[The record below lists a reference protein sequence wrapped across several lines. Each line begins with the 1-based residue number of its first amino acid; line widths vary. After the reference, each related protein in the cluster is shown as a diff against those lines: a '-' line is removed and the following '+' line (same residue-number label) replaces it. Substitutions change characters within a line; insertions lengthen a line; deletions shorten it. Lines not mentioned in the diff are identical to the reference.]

1 MHPMKFFIKTIKT
14 LFIFQILTSCVP
26 FKDTLYLEKN
36 KDKVADIE
44 INADAYKPYRL
55 QVDDILSIDIK
66 ANNQKEVEIFS
77 KKQASASTQINEDQ
91 LYFDGYQVDGFGNI
105 RIPILGLVNVQGK
118 TIEEV
123 AKSLEKNLL
132 EEYFT
137 PASNLFVNVKLAGIR
152 YTING
157 EISSTGTK
165 TVFQDRLNI
174 LEAIA
179 NSGDIKITGNKK
191 EVVVMRKIP
200 TGYQTETLDLTDANV
215 INSPYF
221 YLKPN
226 DYIYVRPLKQKS
238 TGFGTNGLQTLTTV
252 LSLFGIITTTYLL
265 VKSL

>member
-1 MHPMKFFIKTIKT
+1 MKFFINTIKIF
-14 LFIFQILTSCVP
+14 FIFQLLTSCVP
-26 FKDTLYLEKN
+26 HKDTLYLEKN
-36 KDKVADIE
+36 KEKVADIE

-66 ANNQKEVEIFS
+66 SNSSKDVEIFS
-77 KKQASASTQINEDQ
+77 KKKEVSSAMINQDQ
-91 LYFDGYQVDGFGNI
+91 LYFDGYQVDSFGNI
-105 RIPILGLVNVQGK
+105 RIPVLGTVNVQGQTVDDVSK
-118 TIEEV
+118 L
-123 AKSLEKNLL
+123 LEKKLL

-137 PASNLFVNVKLAGIR
+137 PASNLFVTVKLAGIK

-157 EISSTGTK
+157 EIGSTGTK
-165 TVFQDRLNI
+165 TVFQDKLNI

-200 TGYQTETLDLTDANV
+200 TGYQSETIDLTDANV
-215 INSPYF
+215 INSQYF

-226 DYIYVRPLKQKS
+226 DYVYVKPLKQKS

>member
-1 MHPMKFFIKTIKT
+1 MKFFKQ
-14 LFIFQILTSCVP
+14 IFKIIAISLLLTSCVP

-55 QVDDILSIDIK
+55 QVDDIVSIDIK

-77 KKQASASTQINEDQ
+77 KGGNNESGIVNQDQ
-91 LYFDGYQVDGFGNI
+91 LYFDGYQIDGFGNI
-105 RIPILGLVNVQGK
+105 RIPVLGLVNIQGQ
-118 TIEEV
+118 TVDEV
-123 AKSLEKNLL
+123 SKMLEKKLL

-137 PASNLFVNVKLAGIR
+137 PASNLFVTVKLAGIK

-157 EISSTGTK
+157 EIANTGTK
-165 TVFQDRLNI
+165 TVFQDKLNI

-179 NSGDIKITGNKK
+179 NSGDITMTGNKK
-191 EVVVMRKIP
+191 QVVVMRKIP
-200 TGYQTETLDLTDANV
+200 TGYQSETLDLTDANV

-226 DYIYVRPLKQKS
+226 DYIYVKPLKQKS
-238 TGFGTNGLQTLTTV
+238 TGLGLNGLQTLTTV
-252 LSLFGIITTTYLL
+252 ISLFGIITTTYLL
-265 VKSL
+265 AKSI

>member
-1 MHPMKFFIKTIKT
+1 MKFFKHILNLIA
-14 LFIFQILTSCVP
+14 ISVMLTSCVP

-55 QVDDILSIDIK
+55 QVDDILSVEIK
-66 ANNQKEVEIFS
+66 SNNPKDVAIFS
-77 KKQASASTQINEDQ
+77 KTGNSSGGIVSQDQ
-91 LYFDGYQVDGFGNI
+91 LYFDGYQIDNSGNI
-105 RIPILGLVNVQGK
+105 RIPVLGLVNVKDQTVDDVSK
-118 TIEEV
+118 L
-123 AKSLEKNLL
+123 LEKKLL

-137 PASNLFVNVKLAGIR
+137 PASNLFVIVKLAGIK
-152 YTING
+152 YTMNG
-157 EISSTGTK
+157 EIGSTGTN
-165 TVFQDRLNI
+165 TVFQDKLNI

-179 NSGDIKITGNKK
+179 NSGNIKDTGNKK

-200 TGYQTETLDLTDANV
+200 TGYQSETLDLTDANV
-215 INSPYF
+215 INSQYF

-226 DYIYVRPLKQKS
+226 DYIYVKPLKQKS
-238 TGFGTNGLQTLTTV
+238 TGLGLNGLQTLTTV

>member
-1 MHPMKFFIKTIKT
+1 MKFFIKNIKIF
-14 LFIFQILTSCVP
+14 FIFQLLASCIP

-55 QVDDILSIDIK
+55 QVDDIVAIEIK
-66 ANNQKEVEIFS
+66 ASNPKDVEIFNKTES
-77 KKQASASTQINEDQ
+77 KTTGTVTQDQ
-91 LYFDGYQVDGFGNI
+91 LYFSGYQVDGYGNI
-105 RIPILGLVNVQGK
+105 RIPVIGLLNVQGQ
-118 TIEEV
+118 TVDEV
-123 AKSLEKNLL
+123 SKLLEKKLL

-137 PASNLFVNVKLAGIR
+137 AASNLFVTVKLAGIK

-157 EISSTGTK
+157 EIATTGTN
-165 TVFQDRLNI
+165 TVFQDKLNI

-179 NSGDIKITGNKK
+179 NSGDIPITGNKK

-200 TGYQTETLDLTDANV
+200 TGYQSGTLDLTDANV

-226 DYIYVRPLKQKS
+226 DYIYIKPLKQKS
-238 TGFGTNGLQTLTTV
+238 TGLGLNGLQTLTTT
-252 LSLFGIITTTYLL
+252 LSLFGVLTTTYLL
-265 VKSL
+265 IKNL

>member
-1 MHPMKFFIKTIKT
+1 MKFFIKTIKIF
-14 LFIFQILTSCVP
+14 FIFQLLTSCIP
-26 FKDTLYLEKN
+26 YKDTLYLEKN
-36 KDKVADIE
+36 KEKVADIE

-55 QVDDILSIDIK
+55 QVDDILSVEIR

-77 KKQASASTQINEDQ
+77 KTRNNTPGVVNQDQ

-105 RIPILGLVNVQGK
+105 RMPVLGLVNVQGQTVDDVSK
-118 TIEEV
+118 L
-123 AKSLEKNLL
+123 LEKKLL

-137 PASNLFVNVKLAGIR
+137 PTSNLFVTVKLAGIK

-157 EISSTGTK
+157 EIGATGTK
-165 TVFQDRLNI
+165 TVFQDKLNI

-200 TGYQTETLDLTDANV
+200 TGYQSETIDLTDANV
-215 INSPYF
+215 INSQYF

-226 DYIYVRPLKQKS
+226 DYVYVKPLKQKS

-252 LSLFGIITTTYLL
+252 LSLFGVITTTYLL
-265 VKSL
+265 VKNL

>member
-1 MHPMKFFIKTIKT
+1 MKFFKRILNIITIS
-14 LFIFQILTSCVP
+14 LLLTSCVP

-55 QVDDILSIDIK
+55 QVDDILS
-66 ANNQKEVEIFS
+66 VEIKSNNFKDVEVFS
-77 KKQASASTQINEDQ
+77 KTGNNTSGIVNQDQ
-91 LYFDGYQVDGFGNI
+91 LYFDGYQIDGFGNI
-105 RIPILGLVNVQGK
+105 RIPVLGVVNVQGQTVDDVTK
-118 TIEEV
+118 L
-123 AKSLEKNLL
+123 LEKKLL

-157 EISSTGTK
+157 EIASTGTK
-165 TVFQDRLNI
+165 TVYQDKLNI

-179 NSGDIKITGNKK
+179 NSGDISITGNKK
-191 EVVVMRKIP
+191 EVVIMRKIP
-200 TGYQTETLDLTDANV
+200 TGYQSETLDLTDANV

-226 DYIYVRPLKQKS
+226 DYIYVKPLKQKS
-238 TGFGTNGLQTLTTV
+238 TGLGLNGLQTFTTV
-252 LSLFGIITTTYLL
+252 ISLFGIITTTYLL

>member
-1 MHPMKFFIKTIKT
+1 MKFFIKNIKT
-14 LFIFQILTSCVP
+14 FFVFLLLTSCIP
-26 FKDTLYLEKN
+26 YKDTLYLEKN

-44 INADAYKPYRL
+44 INAEAYKPYRL

-66 ANNQKEVEIFS
+66 TNNQKEVEIFS
-77 KKQASASTQINEDQ
+77 KNGVEAKGIVNQDQ
-91 LYFDGYQVDGFGNI
+91 LYFDGYQIDGLGNI
-105 RIPILGLVNVQGK
+105 RMPVLGLINVQGQTVDDVSK
-118 TIEEV
+118 L
-123 AKSLEKNLL
+123 LEKKLL

-137 PASNLFVNVKLAGIR
+137 PASNLFVTVKLAGIK

-157 EISSTGTK
+157 EIGNTGTK
-165 TVFQDRLNI
+165 TVFQDKLNI

-200 TGYQTETLDLTDANV
+200 TGYQSETIDLTDANV
-215 INSPYF
+215 INSQYF

-226 DYIYVRPLKQKS
+226 DYIYVKPLKQKS

-252 LSLFGIITTTYLL
+252 LSLFGVITTTYLL
-265 VKSL
+265 IRNL

>member
-1 MHPMKFFIKTIKT
+1 MKFFIKAIKIF
-14 LFIFQILTSCVP
+14 FIFQLLTSCIP
-26 FKDTLYLEKN
+26 HKDTLYLEKN

-55 QVDDILSIDIK
+55 QVDDILSIEIK

-77 KKQASASTQINEDQ
+77 KKKDVSTGVINQDQ

-105 RIPILGLVNVQGK
+105 RIPVLGLVNVQDQ
-118 TIEEV
+118 TIDEIT
-123 AKSLEKNLL
+123 KLLEKKLL

-137 PASNLFVNVKLAGIR
+137 TSSNLFVNVKLAGIK

-157 EISSTGTK
+157 EVGGTGTK

-179 NSGDIKITGNKK
+179 NSGDIKVTGNKK

-200 TGYQTETLDLTDANV
+200 TGYQSETLDLTDANV

-226 DYIYVRPLKQKS
+226 DYIYVKPLKQKT

-252 LSLFGIITTTYLL
+252 LSLFGVITTTYLL

>member
-1 MHPMKFFIKTIKT
+1 M
-14 LFIFQILTSCVP
+14 LTSCVP

-55 QVDDILSIDIK
+55 QVDDILS
-66 ANNQKEVEIFS
+66 VEIKSNNHKDVEVFS
-77 KKQASASTQINEDQ
+77 KTGDKNSGVVNQDQ
-91 LYFDGYQVDGFGNI
+91 LYFDGYQIDGFGNI
-105 RIPILGLVNVQGK
+105 RIPVIGLVNVQGQ
-118 TIEEV
+118 TVEEV
-123 AKSLEKNLL
+123 GKLLEKKLL

-157 EISSTGTK
+157 EIGSTGTR
-165 TVFQDRLNI
+165 TVFQDKLNI

-179 NSGDIKITGNKK
+179 NSGDIPITGNKK

-200 TGYQTETLDLTDANV
+200 TGYQSETLDLTDANV

-226 DYIYVRPLKQKS
+226 DYIYVKPLKQKS
-238 TGFGTNGLQTLTTV
+238 TGLGLNGLQTLTTV
-252 LSLFGIITTTYLL
+252 ISLFGIITTTYLL

>member
-1 MHPMKFFIKTIKT
+1 MKFFKQIIKLIAISLT
-14 LFIFQILTSCVP
+14 LTSCIP
-26 FKDTLYLEKN
+26 YKDTLYLEKN

-55 QVDDILSIDIK
+55 QVDDILSIEIK

-77 KKQASASTQINEDQ
+77 KKQNSISSNQINQDQ

-105 RIPILGLVNVQGK
+105 RIPVLGSVNVQNL

-123 AKSLEKNLL
+123 TKLLEKKLL

-137 PASNLFVNVKLAGIR
+137 PASNLFVTVKLAGIK

-157 EISSTGTK
+157 EVANTGTK
-165 TVFQDRLNI
+165 TVFQDKLNI

-179 NSGDIKITGNKK
+179 NSGDIKVTGNKK
-191 EVVVMRKIP
+191 DVVVMRKIP
-200 TGYQTETLDLTDANV
+200 TGYQSESLDLTDANV
-215 INSPYF
+215 INSQYF

-226 DYIYVRPLKQKS
+226 DYIYVKPLKQKS

-252 LSLFGIITTTYLL
+252 LSLFGVITTTYLL
-265 VKSL
+265 LKSL

>member
-1 MHPMKFFIKTIKT
+1 MKFFIKTIKIFF
-14 LFIFQILTSCVP
+14 LFQLFTACVP
-26 FKDTLYLEKN
+26 YKDTLYLEKN

-44 INADAYKPYRL
+44 INADAYKPYRI
-55 QVDDILSIDIK
+55 QVDDILSIEIK
-66 ANNQKEVEIFS
+66 ANNQKEVEVFS
-77 KKQASASTQINEDQ
+77 KKQNNGTTQISQDQ

-105 RIPILGLVNVQGK
+105 RIPILGLVNVQGQTVEDITK
-118 TIEEV
+118 L
-123 AKSLEKNLL
+123 LEKKLL

-137 PASNLFVNVKLAGIR
+137 PASNLFVNVKLAGIK

-157 EISSTGTK
+157 EIGATGTK

-179 NSGDIKITGNKK
+179 NAGDIKVTGNKK

-200 TGYQTETLDLTDANV
+200 TGYQSETLDLTDASV

-226 DYIYVRPLKQKS
+226 DYIYVKPLKQKS

>member
-1 MHPMKFFIKTIKT
+1 MKFFIKTIKIF
-14 LFIFQILTSCVP
+14 FIFLLLTSCVP
-26 FKDTLYLEKN
+26 YKDTLYLEKN

-55 QVDDILSIDIK
+55 QVDDILSVEIK
-66 ANNQKEVEIFS
+66 SNNQKDVEVFS
-77 KKQASASTQINEDQ
+77 KTGDSKTGIVNQDQ
-91 LYFDGYQVDGFGNI
+91 LYFDGYQIDGFGNI
-105 RIPILGLVNVQGK
+105 RIPVIGLLNVQGQ
-118 TIEEV
+118 TVDEV
-123 AKSLEKNLL
+123 GKLLEKRLL

-157 EISSTGTK
+157 EIGATGTR
-165 TVFQDRLNI
+165 TVFQDKLNI

-179 NSGDIKITGNKK
+179 NSGDIPMTGNKK

-200 TGYQTETLDLTDANV
+200 TGYQSETLDLTDANV

-226 DYIYVRPLKQKS
+226 DYIYVKPLKQKS
-238 TGFGTNGLQTLTTV
+238 TGLGMNGLQTLTTV
-252 LSLFGIITTTYLL
+252 ISLFGIITTTYLL

>member
-1 MHPMKFFIKTIKT
+1 MKFFKRILNIITIS
-14 LFIFQILTSCVP
+14 LLLTSCVP

-55 QVDDILSIDIK
+55 QVDDILS
-66 ANNQKEVEIFS
+66 VEIKSNNFKDVEVFS
-77 KKQASASTQINEDQ
+77 KTGNNTSGIVNQDQ
-91 LYFDGYQVDGFGNI
+91 LYFDGYQIDGFGNI
-105 RIPILGLVNVQGK
+105 RIPVLGVVNVQGQTVDDVTK
-118 TIEEV
+118 L
-123 AKSLEKNLL
+123 LEKKLL

-157 EISSTGTK
+157 EIASTGTK
-165 TVFQDRLNI
+165 TVYQDKLNI

-179 NSGDIKITGNKK
+179 NSGDISITGNKK

-200 TGYQTETLDLTDANV
+200 TGYQSETLDLTDANV

-226 DYIYVRPLKQKS
+226 DYIYVKPLKQKS
-238 TGFGTNGLQTLTTV
+238 TGLGLNGLQTFTTV
-252 LSLFGIITTTYLL
+252 ISLFGIITTTYLL

>member
-1 MHPMKFFIKTIKT
+1 MKFFKQ
-14 LFIFQILTSCVP
+14 IFKIIAISLLLTSCVP

-55 QVDDILSIDIK
+55 QVDDILSVDIK

-77 KKQASASTQINEDQ
+77 KTGTNTAGIVNQDQ
-91 LYFDGYQVDGFGNI
+91 LYFDGYQIDGFGNI
-105 RIPILGLVNVQGK
+105 RIPVLGLVNVQGQTVDDVSK
-118 TIEEV
+118 M
-123 AKSLEKNLL
+123 LEKKLL

-137 PASNLFVNVKLAGIR
+137 PASNLFVTVKLAGIK

-157 EISSTGTK
+157 EIGSTGTK
-165 TVFQDRLNI
+165 TVFQDKLNI

-179 NSGDIKITGNKK
+179 NSGDITLTGNKK
-191 EVVVMRKIP
+191 QVVVMRKIP
-200 TGYQTETLDLTDANV
+200 TGYQSETLDLTDANV

-226 DYIYVRPLKQKS
+226 DYIYVKPLKQKS
-238 TGFGTNGLQTLTTV
+238 TGLGLNGLQTLTTV
-252 LSLFGIITTTYLL
+252 ISLFGIITTTYLL
-265 VKSL
+265 AKSL

>member
-1 MHPMKFFIKTIKT
+1 MNFFK
-14 LFIFQILTSCVP
+14 QILKIIAISLMLTSCVP

-36 KDKVADIE
+36 KDRVADIE

-55 QVDDILSIDIK
+55 QVDDILS
-66 ANNQKEVEIFS
+66 VEIKSNNNKDVEVFS
-77 KKQASASTQINEDQ
+77 KTGNNTQGIVNQDQ
-91 LYFDGYQVDGFGNI
+91 LYFDGYQIDGFGNI
-105 RIPILGLVNVQGK
+105 RIPVIGLVNVQGQ
-118 TIEEV
+118 TVDEV
-123 AKSLEKNLL
+123 GKLLEKKLL

-157 EISSTGTK
+157 EIGSTGTK
-165 TVFQDRLNI
+165 TVYQDKLNI

-179 NSGDIKITGNKK
+179 NSGDIPITGNKK
-191 EVVVMRKIP
+191 DVVVMRKIP
-200 TGYQTETLDLTDANV
+200 TGYQSETLDLTDAKV

-226 DYIYVRPLKQKS
+226 DYIYVKPLKQKS
-238 TGFGTNGLQTLTTV
+238 TGLGLNGLQTFTTV
-252 LSLFGIITTTYLL
+252 ISLFGIITTTYFL

>member
-1 MHPMKFFIKTIKT
+1 MNFFK
-14 LFIFQILTSCVP
+14 QILKIIAISLMLTSCVP

-36 KDKVADIE
+36 KDRVADIE

-55 QVDDILSIDIK
+55 QVDDILS
-66 ANNQKEVEIFS
+66 VEIKSNNNKDVEVFS
-77 KKQASASTQINEDQ
+77 KTGNNTQGIVNQDQ
-91 LYFDGYQVDGFGNI
+91 LYFDGYQIDGFGNI
-105 RIPILGLVNVQGK
+105 RIPVIGLVNVQGQ
-118 TIEEV
+118 TVDEV
-123 AKSLEKNLL
+123 GKLLEKKLL

-157 EISSTGTK
+157 EIGSTGTK
-165 TVFQDRLNI
+165 TVYQDKLNI

-179 NSGDIKITGNKK
+179 NSGDIPITGNKK
-191 EVVVMRKIP
+191 DVVVMRKIP
-200 TGYQTETLDLTDANV
+200 TGYQSETLDLTDAKV

-226 DYIYVRPLKQKS
+226 DYIYVKPLKQKS
-238 TGFGTNGLQTLTTV
+238 TGLGLNGLQTLTTV
-252 LSLFGIITTTYLL
+252 ISLFGIITTTYLL

>member
-1 MHPMKFFIKTIKT
+1 MKFFKHILNTIAIS
-14 LFIFQILTSCVP
+14 LLLTSCVP

-55 QVDDILSIDIK
+55 QVDDILSIEIK

-77 KKQASASTQINEDQ
+77 KKLNNSTMQINESQ

-105 RIPILGLVNVQGK
+105 RIPVLGLVNVQNQ
-118 TIEEV
+118 TIDEV
-123 AKSLEKNLL
+123 AKLLEKKLL

-137 PASNLFVNVKLAGIR
+137 PASNLFVNVKLAGIK

-157 EISSTGTK
+157 EITNTGTK

-215 INSPYF
+215 INSSYF

-226 DYIYVRPLKQKS
+226 DYIYVKPLKQKS
-238 TGFGTNGLQTLTTV
+238 TGFGLNGIQTLTTV
-252 LSLFGIITTTYLL
+252 LSLFGVITTTYLL

>member
-1 MHPMKFFIKTIKT
+1 MKFFKQ
-14 LFIFQILTSCVP
+14 IFKIIAISLLLTSCVP

-55 QVDDILSIDIK
+55 QVDDIVSIDIK

-77 KKQASASTQINEDQ
+77 KGGNNESGIVNQDQ
-91 LYFDGYQVDGFGNI
+91 LYFDGYQIDGFGNI
-105 RIPILGLVNVQGK
+105 RIPVLGLVNIQGQTVDDVSK
-118 TIEEV
+118 M
-123 AKSLEKNLL
+123 LEKKLL

-137 PASNLFVNVKLAGIR
+137 PASNLFVTVKLAGIK

-157 EISSTGTK
+157 EIANAGTK
-165 TVFQDRLNI
+165 TVFQDKLNI

-179 NSGDIKITGNKK
+179 NSGDITLTGNKK
-191 EVVVMRKIP
+191 QVVVMRKIP
-200 TGYQTETLDLTDANV
+200 TGYQSETLDLTDANV

-226 DYIYVRPLKQKS
+226 DYIYVKPLKQKS
-238 TGFGTNGLQTLTTV
+238 TGLGLNGLQTLTTV
-252 LSLFGIITTTYLL
+252 ISLFGIITTTYLL
-265 VKSL
+265 AKSL

>member
-1 MHPMKFFIKTIKT
+1 MKFFIKAIKIF
-14 LFIFQILTSCVP
+14 FIFQLLTSCIP
-26 FKDTLYLEKN
+26 HKDTLYLEKN

-55 QVDDILSIDIK
+55 QVDDILSIEIK

-77 KKQASASTQINEDQ
+77 KKKDVSTGVINQDQ

-105 RIPILGLVNVQGK
+105 RIPVLGLVNVQGQ
-118 TIEEV
+118 TIDEIT
-123 AKSLEKNLL
+123 KLLEKKLL

-137 PASNLFVNVKLAGIR
+137 TSSNLFVNVKLAGIK

-157 EISSTGTK
+157 EVGGTGTK

-179 NSGDIKITGNKK
+179 NSGDIKVTGNKK

-200 TGYQTETLDLTDANV
+200 TGYQSETLDLTDANV

-226 DYIYVRPLKQKS
+226 DYIYVKPLKQKT

-252 LSLFGIITTTYLL
+252 LSLFGVITTTYLL

>member
-1 MHPMKFFIKTIKT
+1 MKFFIKTIK
-14 LFIFQILTSCVP
+14 IFFVFLLLTSCIP
-26 FKDTLYLEKN
+26 HKDTLYLEKN
-36 KDKVADIE
+36 KDKVNDIE

-55 QVDDILSIDIK
+55 QVDDILSIEIK
-66 ANNQKEVEIFS
+66 ANSQKEVEIFS
-77 KKQASASTQINEDQ
+77 KKKDDSNKVISQDQ
-91 LYFDGYQVDGFGNI
+91 LYFDGYQVDGFGKI
-105 RIPILGLVNVQGK
+105 RIPVLGLVSVQGL

-123 AKSLEKNLL
+123 TNMLEKKLL

-137 PASNLFVNVKLAGIR
+137 TTSNLFVSVKLAGIK

-157 EISSTGTK
+157 EVSNTGTK

-179 NSGDIKITGNKK
+179 NSGDIKQTGNKK

-200 TGYQTETLDLTDANV
+200 TGYQSETLDLTDANV

-226 DYIYVRPLKQKS
+226 DYIYVKPLKQKS
-238 TGFGTNGLQTLTTV
+238 TGLGTNGLQTLTTV
-252 LSLFGIITTTYLL
+252 LSLFGVITTTYLL

>member
-1 MHPMKFFIKTIKT
+1 MKFFK
-14 LFIFQILTSCVP
+14 QILKIIAIPLLLTSCVP
-26 FKDTLYLEKN
+26 YKDTLYLEKN

-55 QVDDILSIDIK
+55 QVDDILSIEIK

-77 KKQASASTQINEDQ
+77 KKQTSSATQINEDQ
-91 LYFDGYQVDGFGNI
+91 LYFDGYQVDGYGNI
-105 RIPILGLVNVQGK
+105 RIPVLGLVNVQGQ
-118 TIEEV
+118 TIDEV
-123 AKSLEKNLL
+123 AKLLEKKLL

-157 EISSTGTK
+157 EITNTGTK

-174 LEAIA
+174 LEALA

-191 EVVVMRKIP
+191 EVLVMRKIP
-200 TGYQTETLDLTDANV
+200 TGYQSETLDLTDANV

-226 DYIYVRPLKQKS
+226 DYIYVKPLKQKS

>member
-1 MHPMKFFIKTIKT
+1 MKFFINTIKIF
-14 LFIFQILTSCVP
+14 FIFQLLTSCIP
-26 FKDTLYLEKN
+26 YKDTLYLEKN

-55 QVDDILSIDIK
+55 QVDDIFSIEIR
-66 ANNQKEVEIFS
+66 ANNQKEVEIFN
-77 KKQASASTQINEDQ
+77 KKQSNSSSQINQDQ

-105 RIPILGLVNVQGK
+105 RMPILGLVYVQGL

-123 AKSLEKNLL
+123 TKLLEKKLL

-137 PASNLFVNVKLAGIR
+137 TASNLFVNVKLAGIK

-157 EISSTGTK
+157 EIANTGTK
-165 TVFQDRLNI
+165 SVFQDRLNI

-179 NSGDIKITGNKK
+179 NSGDIKVTGNKK
-191 EVVVMRKIP
+191 EVVVMRRIP
-200 TGYQTETLDLTDANV
+200 TGYQSGTLDLTDANV

-226 DYIYVRPLKQKS
+226 DYVYVKPLKQKS

>member
-1 MHPMKFFIKTIKT
+1 MKFFKHILNLIA
-14 LFIFQILTSCVP
+14 ISVMLTSCVP

-55 QVDDILSIDIK
+55 QVDDILSVEIK
-66 ANNQKEVEIFS
+66 SNNPKDVAIFS
-77 KKQASASTQINEDQ
+77 KTGNSSGGIVSQDQ
-91 LYFDGYQVDGFGNI
+91 LYFDGYQIDNSGNI
-105 RIPILGLVNVQGK
+105 RIPVLGLVNVKDQTVDDVSK
-118 TIEEV
+118 L
-123 AKSLEKNLL
+123 LEKKLL

-137 PASNLFVNVKLAGIR
+137 PASNLFVIVKLAGIK

-157 EISSTGTK
+157 EIGSTGTN
-165 TVFQDRLNI
+165 TVFQDKLNI

-179 NSGDIKITGNKK
+179 NSGNIKDTGNKK

-200 TGYQTETLDLTDANV
+200 TGYQSETLDLTDANV
-215 INSPYF
+215 INSQYF
-221 YLKPN
+221 YIKPN
-226 DYIYVRPLKQKS
+226 DYIYVKPLKQKS
-238 TGFGTNGLQTLTTV
+238 TGFGLNGLQTLTTV

>member
-1 MHPMKFFIKTIKT
+1 MKFFIKTIKT
-14 LFIFQILTSCVP
+14 VFIFQLITSCVP

-36 KDKVADIE
+36 KDIVADIE

-55 QVDDILSIDIK
+55 QVDDILSVEIR

-77 KKQASASTQINEDQ
+77 KTRNNTSGIVNQDQ
-91 LYFDGYQVDGFGNI
+91 LYFDGYQIDGFGNI
-105 RIPILGLVNVQGK
+105 RIPVLGIVNVQGQ
-118 TIEEV
+118 TVEEV
-123 AKSLEKNLL
+123 SKLLEKKLL

-137 PASNLFVNVKLAGIR
+137 AASNLFVTVKLAGIK

-157 EISSTGTK
+157 EIGSTGTK
-165 TVFQDRLNI
+165 TVFQDKLNI

-179 NSGDIKITGNKK
+179 NSGDIPITGNKK

-200 TGYQTETLDLTDANV
+200 TGYQSETLDLTDAKV
-215 INSPYF
+215 INSQYF

-226 DYIYVRPLKQKS
+226 DFIYVRPLKQKS
-238 TGFGTNGLQTLTTV
+238 TGFGINGLQTLTTV
-252 LSLFGIITTTYLL
+252 ISLFGIITTTYLL